1 MNCKLC
7 DAPASRVLTTDARR
21 LYRICNVCGLVFVP
35 ENFHVST
42 QEERARYALHD
53 NTANNP
59 EYVEYL
65 RGVAGELRRIPIDKP
80 NILDYGCGKDP
91 VLTEILRDRGFAC
104 TPYDPLYAPGHTLPS
119 GRFDIIIL
127 CEVIEHIRN
136 LKRELRTINDLFTD
150 TGFLFIKTELYHDAD
165 AFGTWWY
172 AQDTTHIN
180 FFSLDTMRFIAS
192 NLNKDFY
199 YTNGKNCIIFEQKK
213 GRK

>member
-7 DAPASRVLTTDARR
+7 DAPACRVLTTDARR
-21 LYRICNVCGLVFVP
+21 LYRICDLCRLVFVP
-35 ENFHVST
+35 ENFHVSAR
-42 QEERARYALHD
+42 EERARYALHD
-53 NTANNP
+53 NTADNQ
-59 EYVEYL
+59 EYIDYL

-91 VLTEILRDRGFAC
+91 VLTAILRDRGFAC
-104 TPYDPLYAPGHTLPS
+104 TPYDPLYTPGHKLPC
-119 GRFDIIIL
+119 GRYDIIIL

-136 LKRELRTINDLFTD
+136 LKRELHTINALLIDN
-150 TGFLFIKTELYHDAD
+150 GFLFIKTELYHTAD
-165 AFGTWWY
+165 SFHAWWY

-192 NLNKDFY
+192 SLNKDLY
-199 YTNGKNCIIFEQKK
+199 YTNGKNCIIFGQKK